1 MSTGSACSATHDL
14 SLFKPHLK
22 TSSSTT
28 PSRRSLCLALGPE
41 GLCYTIFLVNPLRSD
56 LLPLSDCFLAG
67 GTIRAS
73 RRGAP
78 QPPSMGRLSELRA
91 LFLFGGQPLPS
102 QPRVGLEDSGVVSW
116 IVESLRV
123 GFRIPFD
130 RRPPLSERL
139 LSAC

>member
-1 MSTGSACSATHDL
+1 M
-14 SLFKPHLK
+14 
-22 TSSSTT
+22 SSSR
-28 PSRRSLCLALGPE
+28 SRGALLDKISCQSSSQQSSSPA
-41 GLCYTIFLVNPLRSD
+41 
-56 LLPLSDCFLAG
+56 DCILTG

-91 LFLFGGQPLPS
+91 LFLFGGQPLPN

-130 RRPPLSERL
+130 RRPPPTYPSGFSLPASVIASAHRYSRL
-139 LSAC
+139 NPGTFKSFFRRKQ